1 MMNGE
6 LIEFTTIEKETLVA
20 CEAVIARGLNTFVEV
35 GNALA
40 KIRDGKLYRE
50 THKTFEDYCRDRWGF
65 ARRTAYQFIDA
76 AAVVENVR
84 NCAQIEP
91 PANEAQARPLSRLE
105 PAEQVAVWQE
115 AVETAPNG
123 KVTAAHVA
131 EVVERRNGGPPGDS
145 MSVHYSSRTDEWET
159 PQDLFDILD
168 REFGF
173 TLDVCA
179 LPDNAKCPRYF
190 TPRDNGLT
198 QDWNRRGEVC
208 WMNPPYGDEIKGWVR
223 KASETATLGG
233 TVVCLLPARVDTAWW
248 WDYCRYGEVR
258 FLRGRLRF
266 GNAESG
272 APFPSAVVIF
282 RPQSEPRVVWW
293 EGWK

>member
-1 MMNGE
+1 MNFE
-6 LIEFTTIEKETLVA
+6 LTVTEQNQLESY
-20 CEAVIARGLNTFVEV
+20 EAVIERGLHTFVDV

-40 KIRDGKLYRE
+40 EIRDGKLYRQ
-50 THKTFEDYCRDRWGF
+50 THSTFENYCRDRWGF
-65 ARRTAYQFIDA
+65 SRPRAYQFIEA
-76 AAVVENVR
+76 AETVGILSTIVDK
-84 NCAQIEP
+84 P
-91 PANEAQARPLSRLE
+91 PATESQARPLTRLE
-105 PAEQVAVWQE
+105 PDEQIAAWQE

-131 EVVERRNGGPPGDS
+131 EVVERRNGATPGDS
-145 MSVHYSSRTDEWET
+145 MAVHYSSRTDEWET
-159 PQDLFDILD
+159 PQDLFDALD

-179 LPDNAKCPRYF
+179 LPDNAKCPKYF
-190 TPRDNGLT
+190 TPKDNGLI

-223 KASETATLGG
+223 KAADTAAEGG

-266 GNAESG
+266 GGGDNG

-282 RPQSEPRVVWW
+282 RPQDEPRVVWW

>member
-1 MMNGE
+1 MNFE
-6 LIEFTTIEKETLVA
+6 LTVTEQNQLESY
-20 CEAVIARGLNTFVEV
+20 EAVIERGLHTFVEV

-40 KIRDGKLYRE
+40 AIRDDERKLYRAYG
-50 THKTFEDYCRDRWGF
+50 TFEDYCRERWGF

-76 AAVVENVR
+76 AAVAENVR
-84 NCAQIEP
+84 HGAQIEP
-91 PANEAQARPLSRLE
+91 PRNERQARPLTPLS
-105 PAEQVAVWQE
+105 PSEQIAAWRE

-131 EVVERRNGGPPGDS
+131 EVVERRNGATPGDS
-145 MSVHYSSRTDEWET
+145 MAVHYSSRTDEWET
-159 PQDLFDILD
+159 PLDLFDALD

-179 LPDNAKCPRYF
+179 LPDNAKCRKYF
-190 TPRDNGLT
+190 TPKDNGLI

-208 WMNPPYGDEIKGWVR
+208 WMNPPYGDEIKAWVR
-223 KASETATLGG
+223 KAAETAAEGG
-233 TVVCLLPARVDTAWW
+233 TVVSLLPARVDTAWW
-248 WDYCRYGEVR
+248 WDYCRFGEVR

-266 GNAESG
+266 GGGDNG

-282 RPQSEPRVVWW
+282 RPQDEPRVVWW